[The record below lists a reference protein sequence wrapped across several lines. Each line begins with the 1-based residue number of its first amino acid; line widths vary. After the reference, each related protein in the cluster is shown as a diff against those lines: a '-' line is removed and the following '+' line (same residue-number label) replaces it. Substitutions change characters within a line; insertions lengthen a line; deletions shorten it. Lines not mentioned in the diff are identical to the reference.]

1 MPRFAGLFHATCVR
15 IVGMDENPYKTPD
28 DDGTNAP
35 DPHRARQ
42 SGFFD
47 PTRNAVAILILGAIV
62 TWAIVSSIIW
72 AG

>member
-1 MPRFAGLFHATCVR
+1 
-15 IVGMDENPYKTPD
+15 MDENPYKAPH
-28 DDGTNAP
+28 DDGTKAP
-35 DPHRARQ
+35 DPQPARQ

-47 PTRNAVAILILGAIV
+47 PTRNAVAILILGAII